1 MIAVASRIATG
12 TPVSRVHQ
20 QQQRQ
25 LGRQAPQVIVDVVA
39 DDLDARMAR
48 RRPAKHVEVAVGTA
62 WEQVRARLD
71 HRLCATLFA
80 QHAAD
85 AIEDLVIGQ
94 RGRLDGRA
102 IQVGDLQDGQSRY
115 S

>member
-1 MIAVASRIATG
+1 
-12 TPVSRVHQ
+12 
-20 QQQRQ
+20 
-25 LGRQAPQVIVDVVA
+25 VIVDVVA

-62 WEQVRARLD
+62 REQVRARLD
-71 HRLCATLFA
+71 HRLAVALIG

-85 AIEDLVIGQ
+85 AIEDLVVGQ
-94 RGRLDGRA
+94 RSRLDGRA
-102 IQVGDLQDGQSRY
+102 IQVGDLQGGQSRY